1 MENVNIITIKKMN
14 VKVFYDLKEKAK
26 LVDWN
31 NQNRNECFI
40 LFSAS
45 GYSEELK
52 KLEKERK
59 DLILG

>member
-1 MENVNIITIKKMN
+1 MN

-31 NQNRNECFI
+31 NQNRNESYI